1 MFCPG
6 LTANLLNGGSAAYA
20 CGVWQVLRIQPDEAM
35 YLKTNMKRPGET
47 GVITAE
53 LDLSYN
59 RARRT
64 TLSHSHSRR
73 IALLFCDRTRQP
85 CAAVPAPSSVL
96 ATDIRS
102 LRLAL

>member
-6 LTANLLNGGSAAYA
+6 LTTNLLDGGSAAYA
-20 CGVWQVLRIQPDEAM
+20 CGVCQVLRIQPDEAM

-64 TLSHSHSRR
+64 TLSHS
-73 IALLFCDRTRQP
+73 P
-85 CAAVPAPSSVL
+85 AAE
-96 ATDIRS
+96 
-102 LRLAL
+102 

>member
-1 MFCPG
+1 M
-6 LTANLLNGGSAAYA
+6 
-20 CGVWQVLRIQPDEAM
+20 QVLRIQPDEAM

-64 TLSHSHSRR
+64 PLSPR
-73 IALLFCDRTRQP
+73 AT
-85 CAAVPAPSSVL
+85 PAE
-96 ATDIRS
+96 
-102 LRLAL
+102 

>member
-1 MFCPG
+1 
-6 LTANLLNGGSAAYA
+6 
-20 CGVWQVLRIQPDEAM
+20 M

-64 TLSHSHSRR
+64 ISPTVTAAESPCSSATGLVRP
-73 IALLFCDRTRQP
+73 ALLCRT
-85 CAAVPAPSSVL
+85 SSIL
-96 ATDIRS
+96 PTDIRP
-102 LRLAL
+102 LRVAL